1 MRHKLIITLAYCGL
15 LLSFVSR
22 TQAASVDANGTTTS
36 DPRDGKSTVADNS
49 KGKETPLVQSGCVA
63 PKDTEF
69 RIGLPSWTAGLSG
82 DFGLHG
88 VVTQPDV
95 DFTQILNHLDMLASG
110 ALYARYHRWEF
121 SADGLYMKL
130 SDTADSPS
138 FLFNGARVS
147 LKQAFAEWL
156 VGYRLINCEKGFLSV
171 TVGGRYN
178 YMNGDFRVFSGFLP
192 GRRVEAGT
200 DWVDPVIGTSGRVHL
215 WKAISLW
222 AKGDI
227 GGFGAASDLTW
238 QVQGGLEVQ
247 ATRWIYSDI
256 GWRYLKYDYTSG
268 GFTNKTELSGP
279 YLETGFT
286 F

>member
-1 MRHKLIITLAYCGL
+1 MRLRLVFTLACSYL
-15 LLSFVSR
+15 LLALVSK
-22 TQAASVDANGTTTS
+22 TQAGPVDANGTTLPNS
-36 DPRDGKSTVADNS
+36 GDAKSTVVDNS
-49 KGKETPLVQSGCVA
+49 KGKETPMVQSGCVA

-69 RIGLPSWTAGLSG
+69 RIGIPGWMAGLSG

-88 VVTQPDV
+88 IVTQPDV

-130 SDTADSPS
+130 SDTADLRGI
-138 FLFNGARVS
+138 LFNGARVS

-178 YMNGDFRVFSGFLP
+178 YMNGDFRLFSGILP
-192 GRRVEAGT
+192 GRRVEGET

-215 WKAISLW
+215 WKPISLW

-238 QVQGGLEVQ
+238 QVQGGLEIQ

-256 GWRYLKYDYTSG
+256 GWRYMKYDYTSG

-279 YLETGFT
+279 YIETGIDF
-286 F
+286 